1 MAEAHLIAGL
11 GNPGAKYDHTR
22 HNIGFRVL
30 EELASAWCGTWSD
43 EKKFKARMS
52 RATVKGKALHLCQP
66 QTFMNL
72 SGEAVGAVSDYYKI
86 TPARVLV
93 IGDDTE
99 QPFGQI
105 RLRAGGGTGGH
116 NGLGSVEQHLATAD
130 YPRLRIGVGR
140 PSDGRDMSA
149 HVLGRF
155 AADEVEHL
163 ERVLQRVRQQAECWL
178 QHGTAKAMNEFNGKL
193 DFPNEITEK
202 EIT

>member
-1 MAEAHLIAGL
+1 MNEAHLIVGL

-30 EELASAWCGTWSD
+30 EELASVWGGTWSD

-52 RATVKGKALHLCQP
+52 RATVEGRALHLCQP

-93 IGDDTE
+93 IVDDTE
-99 QPFGQI
+99 QP
-105 RLRAGGGTGGH
+105 LRHPSAGRWRQRRAQRARPPQ
-116 NGLGSVEQHLATAD
+116 QHLATAD

-140 PSDGRDMSA
+140 PSSGRDMSA

-155 AADEVEHL
+155 AAEEVEHL
-163 ERVLQRVRQQAECWL
+163 GLVLQRVRQQSECWL
-178 QHGTAKAMNEFNGKL
+178 QQGVAKAMNEFNGKL
-193 DFPNEITEK
+193 DFPDETTEK